1 MWKIKI
7 TDPMMKL
14 KTNSNSIKGLRIK
27 IKNQK
32 IEGQTWNIIKSWI
45 EKKNQI
51 HKRIQN
57 KNQNQESE
65 DQIKKNEKIK
75 KIKIKIHYFKPL
87 INLIGWLVT

>member
-65 DQIKKNEKIK
+65 DQIKKKLK
-75 KIKIKIHYFKPL
+75 KLKRSKSKSIILNH
-87 INLIGWLVT
+87 WSTW

>member
-32 IEGQTWNIIKSWI
+32 IEGSNLKYHQILNWKEKSNSQ
-45 EKKNQI
+45 KNPKQ
-51 HKRIQN
+51 KSKSREWGSN
-57 KNQNQESE
+57 
-65 DQIKKNEKIK
+65 
-75 KIKIKIHYFKPL
+75 
-87 INLIGWLVT
+87 